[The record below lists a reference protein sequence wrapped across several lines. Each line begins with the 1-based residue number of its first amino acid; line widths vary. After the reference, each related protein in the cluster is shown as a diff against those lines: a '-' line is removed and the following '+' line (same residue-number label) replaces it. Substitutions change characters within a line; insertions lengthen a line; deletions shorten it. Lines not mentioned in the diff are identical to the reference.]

1 MKKSTYQKPELTIVS
16 FKSERGFATS
26 TGVESKQVS
35 FSILNWVS
43 GSDDASTGADFSEVS
58 SDGWSSGWSN

>member
-16 FKSERGFATS
+16 FKSERGFAC
-26 TGVESKQVS
+26 TGGNCEPAR
-35 FSILNWVS
+35 FSITNWIS

-58 SDGWSSGWSN
+58 SSGWSSGWSN